1 MRTTVTHDT
10 RYDTALKKSRRKNEP
25 LKEVSELLSAAH
37 DAGDARATY
46 ALARWYLYGK
56 FFKKDLRAALRLLR
70 QAAKEGVPD
79 AMCDLAMCY
88 LEGRGVP
95 ANPAKAAEF
104 FLKAALAG
112 EKQSIYEVGRC
123 YYHGIGV
130 TRDRRIA
137 WVWLDR
143 ARELGVTESSYG
155 KSAKKT

>member
-1 MRTTVTHDT
+1 MRKTTSYDV
-10 RYDTALKKSRRKNEP
+10 RYDTALKKARRKDAP
-25 LKEVSELLSAAH
+25 LEEVSKLLSAAH
-37 DAGDARATY
+37 EAGDARATY
-46 ALARWYLYGK
+46 ALATWYLFGK
-56 FFKKDLRAALRLLR
+56 FFGKNLRAGIKLLR
-70 QAAKEGVPD
+70 QAASAGVPD

-95 ANPAKAAEF
+95 ENPSKAAEL

-112 EKQSIYEVGRC
+112 ENQSIYEVGRC

-143 ARELGVTESSYG
+143 AKELGVTETSYG
-155 KSAKKT
+155 ESAKES